1 VNQDSRQ
8 SSWLKWI
15 KQLFRSLSSDSSQF
29 TPEEKKISQIFHVAA
44 SLSILILWWALFQ
57 LFYVN
62 SLARYQRWQLCENN
76 RSPANSTQI
85 SLPQQ
90 KDQFNGM
97 IEALGTKVTP
107 SQKIRL
113 RQQIAAIIHI
123 IDSACQERLYFA
135 SQRMALGLLGTLA
148 AIVLTVTFGLS
159 STKGIQQSNR
169 LTLNLGGTALVVLT
183 TAVYVSTFFN
193 DSSNLPHTINLYL
206 NARTLL
212 NTFATELVNPNFF
225 LATPAKLEAWMKA
238 KDQAINP
245 LLVIRLKV
253 DDTLMDQ
260 TLTQYLPNTAN
271 PPLPAAPAAQP

>member
-1 VNQDSRQ
+1 
-8 SSWLKWI
+8 
-15 KQLFRSLSSDSSQF
+15 
-29 TPEEKKISQIFHVAA
+29 
-44 SLSILILWWALFQ
+44 
-57 LFYVN
+57 
-62 SLARYQRWQLCENN
+62 
-76 RSPANSTQI
+76 
-85 SLPQQ
+85 
-90 KDQFNGM
+90 
-97 IEALGTKVTP
+97 
-107 SQKIRL
+107 
-113 RQQIAAIIHI
+113 
-123 IDSACQERLYFA
+123 
-135 SQRMALGLLGTLA
+135 MALGLLGTLA